1 MDIKMNELITLETT
15 PSILKEIEDAFYDIP
30 FENSQFQTESF
41 VIAAQITP
49 ERAYRAI
56 GLRMFSKLRALN
68 EAKHNIQ
75 NQQIDLEE
83 IEHKISSGTLDQ
95 FETRRQMLKKEKILS
110 EQGWSKK
117 LINDA
122 LVELSVLYKHFKAL
136 PKFTRQ
142 EFEAGERLHY
152 EQRLRRSIAGLE
164 GAKESIINMNED
176 ISALEQLESEIAKLL
191 PGETLNRDRLASLP
205 NILHIQQESTK

>member
-1 MDIKMNELITLETT
+1 MTEILSLENTT
-15 PSILKEIEDAFYDIP
+15 SVLKEIEDAFYDIP
-30 FENSQFQTESF
+30 FENSEFQTEAF

-56 GLRMFSKLRALN
+56 GLRMFNRLRALN
-68 EAKHNIQ
+68 DVKHTIL

-83 IEHKISSGTLDQ
+83 IDAKIVSGNLDE
-95 FETRRQMLKKEKILS
+95 FEVRRQVLKKQKILS
-110 EQGWSKK
+110 EQNWSKK

-142 EFEAGERLHY
+142 EFEAGEKLHY
-152 EQRLRRSIAGLE
+152 EQRLRRSIAGIE
-164 GAKESIINMNED
+164 GAKESLINMNED
-176 ISALEQLESEIAKLL
+176 TAALAKIESEVAKLL
-191 PGETLNRDRLASLP
+191 PGEYLSRAEISKMP
-205 NILHIQQESTK
+205 NILHIKQE